1 MESEPKPIQVF
12 DLRDGRFYKIPLERG
27 DVVMRASKV
36 KGRFR
41 MEVVEAPPGVCMEAI
56 RANPSQE

>member
-12 DLRDGRFYKIPLERG
+12 DLRDGRYYKIPLERG
-27 DVVMRASKV
+27 DVVIRASKV

-41 MEVVEAPPGVCMEAI
+41 MEVVEAPPGVCMKALTGKEV
-56 RANPSQE
+56 R